1 MRLPKLNLLMA
12 IPLRVRQA
20 MLKHVG
26 QVDRQ
31 MIVFSTLV
39 TLSAGL
45 VLDQQGLSGAQAVTT
60 SQFPLEPS
68 LTLSPDRV
76 ESLSVQ
82 VSQAPAVPQ
91 DEGITLFRMGISHIQ
106 NRQYGLARERFQQ
119 ALDAFRR
126 AQDYATEMQALI
138 KVMEIFIAANQQQEG
153 IAFLKRQLSV
163 YETVGDLWAQM
174 NATNSL
180 AGTYRS
186 LQAYDQ
192 AKSAYEQSLLLV
204 RKIGDRNAEG
214 TVLFNLGGIHKS
226 LGSPEQALQTYL
238 EAAAIFQEVNNKPR
252 QALVLRSVGW
262 LYRQYPIKG
271 GKTSNPDSSQYYG
284 QSAKLYREIGDLEQ
298 AVGVF
303 REFFGVTVFG
313 YLGPEAQAHEFIRL
327 ALQVAHEAQ
336 DCQLEQAAMREAR
349 FFYTFNPSTRSK
361 ESKEKGIAFF
371 ESLLSAYPNSRGVLH
386 GLGELLLIQGR
397 NDAAIAKLRPA
408 ILQENCLSK
417 VAEEPTAT
425 STFDFAN
432 FSSPDKLLQVA
443 LVENNQIEEALVVAD
458 SVRAKQLNQAL
469 HQQNSKPSVP
479 FSIQEIKEVA
489 TQHQLTF
496 VEYSLHSG
504 AKFGFGKP
512 GEQEIYIWVV
522 QPTGK
527 IIFRK
532 VQTDHLKVSQLIDN
546 FEESLGNRSIIAVKP
561 KNPKQQT
568 TNLIDS
574 LTELEQILIQPI
586 ADFLPTNP
594 EDKVIFVADNGQD
607 IPFQAL
613 INQAGQSLIE
623 RHTLSRSP
631 SIETMSLLK
640 RTRKSPN
647 QGQPGQALVVGNPIM
662 PKVAL
667 EEGDPLTPLP
677 ALPGSEQEAIEVAK
691 ILNTSPITGATATK
705 KLLLNQMPNAS
716 VIHIAS
722 HGFSSKSLTR
732 IPGVLAL
739 TPTRDDEGLLTS
751 DEIFK
756 LNLNAQL
763 AVLSACD
770 TGFGFGLEEGVSGL
784 PLSFITAGVPSVVVS
799 QWSVPDT
806 PTAELMVEF
815 YRHWQDRRLD
825 KAQALRQAMLTIK
838 QIYPDPKNWAG
849 FMLTGDFE

>member
-1 MRLPKLNLLMA
+1 
-12 IPLRVRQA
+12 
-20 MLKHVG
+20 MLKYVG
-26 QVDRQ
+26 QVERQ
-31 MIVFSTLV
+31 ILCFSTLV

-45 VLDQQGLSGAQAVTT
+45 VINLPGLSGAQAITT
-60 SQFPLEPS
+60 STSQSPLVLATLAPS
-68 LTLSPDRV
+68 RM
-76 ESLSVQ
+76 ESLHVQ
-82 VSQAPAVPQ
+82 VSQAPVVPQ

-106 NRQYGLARERFQQ
+106 NRQYRLAREQFQQ

-126 AQDYATEMQALI
+126 VKDYATEMQALI
-138 KVMEIFIAANQQQEG
+138 KVMEIFIAVNQQQEG

-163 YETVGDLWAQM
+163 YETAGDLWAQM

-186 LQAYDQ
+186 IQAYDQ

-214 TVLFNLGGIHKS
+214 TVLYNLGGIHNS
-226 LGSPEQALQTYL
+226 LGSPEQALQSYL
-238 EAAAIFQEVNNKPR
+238 EAAAIFEEVNNKPR
-252 QALVLRSVGW
+252 QALVLRSLGW
-262 LYRQYPIKG
+262 QYRRYPLKE
-271 GKTSNPDSSQYYG
+271 GKFSFSDSFRYYS
-284 QSAKLYREIGDLEQ
+284 QSAQQYREIGNLDQALEI
-298 AVGVF
+298 F
-303 REFFGVTVFG
+303 NEFFGVTVFG
-313 YLGPEAQAHEFIRL
+313 ELGPEPQAHEWIRL
-327 ALQVAHEAQ
+327 ALQVAHEAKS
-336 DCQLEQAAMREAR
+336 CQLEQAVMREAR
-349 FFYTFNPSTRSK
+349 FFYTYNPASQVKGGK
-361 ESKEKGIAFF
+361 ERGIAFF
-371 ESLLSAYPNSRGVLH
+371 ESLLSVYPNSRGVLH
-386 GLGELLLIQGR
+386 GLGELFLIQGR
-397 NDAAIAKLRPA
+397 YGEAIAKLRPA

-432 FSSPDKLLQVA
+432 FSSPDKLLQLA
-443 LVENNQIEEALVVAD
+443 LVEDNKIEEALVVAD

-469 HQQNSKPSVP
+469 HKQNSKPSVP
-479 FSIQEIKEVA
+479 FSIQAIKEVA

-504 AKFGFGKP
+504 SKLGFGKP

-532 VQTDHLKVSQLIDN
+532 VQTDHLKISQLIDN
-546 FEESLGNRSIIAVKP
+546 FEESLGNRSIIAIKP
-561 KNPKQQT
+561 KNPKNQT
-568 TNLIDS
+568 TNLTNS

-623 RHTLSRSP
+623 RHTVSRSP

-640 RTRKSPN
+640 RARISPN
-647 QGQPGQALVVGNPIM
+647 QAQPGEALVVGNPIM

-691 ILNTSPITGATATK
+691 ILQTTPITGAGATK
-705 KLLLNQMPNAS
+705 NVLLQQMPRAS
-716 VIHIAS
+716 IIHIAS

-739 TPTRDDEGLLTS
+739 TPTRDDQGLLTG

-799 QWSVPDT
+799 QWSVPDA

-815 YRHWQDRRLD
+815 YRNWQDRKLD

-838 QIYPDPKNWAG
+838 QIHPNPKNWAG